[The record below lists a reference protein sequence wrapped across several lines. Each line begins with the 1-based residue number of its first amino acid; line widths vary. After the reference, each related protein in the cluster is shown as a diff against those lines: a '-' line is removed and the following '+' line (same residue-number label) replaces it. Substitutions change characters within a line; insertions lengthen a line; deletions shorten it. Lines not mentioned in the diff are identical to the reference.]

1 RTAAWV
7 LDQILIML
15 HPFMPFITE
24 ELWARTGEY
33 GHKRSGMLITETW
46 PKLSEK
52 LIDPAA
58 ETEINW
64 MIDLIAETRSTRSQ
78 LNVPAG
84 TKIPLLLIGADQ
96 AGEARLERYQDLIDR
111 MARLEYST
119 SATDAPK
126 GSVTFVLAGATV
138 ALPLEG
144 VVDLPAETARLTK
157 EIAKLEAE
165 VKKMDQR
172 LGNADY
178 VARAPEEIVEELRER
193 REEEAASAEKLK
205 AALKQIQGAA

>member
-1 RTAAWV
+1 
-7 LDQILIML
+7 
-15 HPFMPFITE
+15 
-24 ELWARTGEY
+24 
-33 GHKRSGMLITETW
+33 
-46 PKLSEK
+46 
-52 LIDPAA
+52 
-58 ETEINW
+58 
-64 MIDLIAETRSTRSQ
+64 
-78 LNVPAG
+78 
-84 TKIPLLLIGADQ
+84 
-96 AGEARLERYQDLIDR
+96 